1 MTQPE
6 NAVLLEAFEWLAPV
20 LMEFAGKHSL
30 SIDRYK
36 RGFPVWEFYCR
47 HPRGGAASLQLG
59 LAESRDTGEIGAI
72 VQPHWWMDFED
83 EHRRMASTFPPV
95 RLDSLNDIREALER
109 EFARVLA
116 SEQSVLTR
124 ESRLADPA
132 LTALRGRD
140 FGAPEIGTLQ
150 LPT

>member
-6 NAVLLEAFEWLAPV
+6 NPVLLEAFEWLAPM

-30 SIDRYK
+30 SVDRYK

-47 HPRGGAASLQLG
+47 HPRGGAASLQLA

-72 VQPHWWMDFED
+72 VQPHWWIDFEN
-83 EHRRMASTFPPV
+83 EQRRMASTFPPV
-95 RLDSLNDIREALER
+95 RLDSLHDIREVLER
-109 EFARVLA
+109 EFAMMLA

-140 FGAPEIGTLQ
+140 FGAPEIGKLQ

>member
-6 NAVLLEAFEWLAPV
+6 NPVLLEAFEWLAPV
-20 LMEFAGKHSL
+20 LTEFAGKHSL

-36 RGFPVWEFYCR
+36 RGFPVWEFFCR

-59 LAESRDTGEIGAI
+59 LTESRDTGEISAI
-72 VQPHWWMDFED
+72 VQPHWWIDIED
-83 EHRRMASTFPPV
+83 EHRRVAATFPPV
-95 RLDSLNDIREALER
+95 RLTSLNDIREALER
-109 EFARVLA
+109 EFAMVLA

-124 ESRLADPA
+124 ESRLVDPA
-132 LTALRGRD
+132 LTAVRGRD
-140 FGAPEIGTLQ
+140 FGAPEIGKLQ